1 MVALPI
7 THAVNLS
14 LGVGGLKF
22 NQISKLAQYELN
34 LKISSKSVHNFSFIL
49 RTNQPT
55 NQPTNRMTTLS
66 LNILK
71 G

>member
-1 MVALPI
+1 MVALLI

-34 LKISSKSVHNFSFIL
+34 
-49 RTNQPT
+49 QPT
-55 NQPTNRMTTLS
+55 NQPTNQQNDHFVFEYTQR
-66 LNILK
+66 LNDKLIQNEIL
-71 G
+71 